1 MNQKETIIGHVG
13 VAVNIKKMGQRSTQ
27 KSTEAC
33 KRLYSQRKY
42 ESSLTR
48 HDKCFIAI

>member
-13 VAVNIKKMGQRSTQ
+13 VAVNIKKWDKGQLRKVQ
-27 KSTEAC
+27 KHV
-33 KRLYSQRKY
+33 RDFIVN